1 MYTEYL
7 YIKISFSM
15 AWIFENFYNKN
26 THMFKKNDSQVSI
39 LYKKLWSIIS
49 EIKMYKLFS
58 NL

>member
-15 AWIFENFYNKN
+15 AWIFENFYNKS

-49 EIKMYKLFS
+49 EIKM
-58 NL
+58 

>member
-15 AWIFENFYNKN
+15 AWIFENFYNKS